1 MAGCRQLLLET
12 MAATS
17 VADGKVTEEE
27 VTTLAVAYEEV
38 MHAAPSQDDVRKLL
52 QDAAN
57 GLQVSFSRNSITVHK
72 VLP

>member
-1 MAGCRQLLLET
+1 MCRQLLLET

-38 MHAAPSQDDVRKLL
+38 MHAPPSQDNVRKLL

-57 GLQVSFSRNSITVHK
+57 GLQVSFLHTSIIVQK
-72 VLP
+72 GPI